1 MFRALVLVLALF
13 LVGAAAASPAAEV
26 SVEDAVAIRAVI
38 TSQLDALARDD
49 AARAFSFATEGIR
62 ERFGTADAFIDMVR
76 TSYTVVYRPKSVHF
90 EKPVI
95 ISGEVIQPVRMTDGE
110 GQLWVALYP
119 MERQANGV
127 WRINGC
133 QLQRLKG
140 RAV

>member
-1 MFRALVLVLALF
+1 
-13 LVGAAAASPAAEV
+13 
-26 SVEDAVAIRAVI
+26 
-38 TSQLDALARDD
+38 
-49 AARAFSFATEGIR
+49 
-62 ERFGTADAFIDMVR
+62 MVR

-90 EKPVI
+90 EKPVV
-95 ISGEVIQPVRMTDGE
+95 ISGEVIQPVRTTDGE

-133 QLQRLKG
+133 QLQRLKE